1 MITCC
6 RSQFLLFLKF
16 TPQNRNTGYVLSVDD
31 LVRSLKIKDYSYRE
45 RRHAPARWSVVSGV
59 AIRIRNVILKVRR
72 ALGVSSS
79 LISLSSSLSYIPT
92 TTYSILCSTTNQFL
106 IIVTQWYKTISY
118 QSFDTAIN
126 IHIHIASL

>member
-72 ALGVSSS
+72 ALGVAVLFLSPRLFPTYLLLPTLSFARL
-79 LISLSSSLSYIPT
+79 LI
-92 TTYSILCSTTNQFL
+92 NF
-106 IIVTQWYKTISY
+106 
-118 QSFDTAIN
+118 
-126 IHIHIASL
+126 